1 MSDFLE
7 KILVNKQGLIATA
20 IAGFGSLIAEAWIG
34 KIGYAFVF
42 GLAAIVLFVGYLE
55 EKKKAKLYKNGTV
68 PVPIVINVGDNT
80 DNTNYLALL
89 VSEIEKNDEQF
100 VDFQTNLAKYFNI
113 TEDMLMFKYD
123 GDLYDNNRLISFLQI
138 IRYELN
144 DIQSR
149 LQGNAHFHIFFLRR
163 PAFGLAIGGMFSR
176 DGIIVYQNNDS
187 KNNIDRIA
195 TIDTRQYKESI
206 DSYKHFK
213 MEKSFNNKEN
223 QTLLIVI
230 QVSSHM
236 VDVNHRDFAH
246 FENKLILTRIGNG
259 TIPYDQESVDSGIWI
274 EHAQELYNIINKI
287 RIEFKH
293 FTIAH
298 SMPESLAIILGMGLD
313 NYWDIS
319 VTQYEDDHYPEVI
332 NLKKIKYYF

>member
-1 MSDFLE
+1 MLQNLE
-7 KILVNKQGLIATA
+7 KLLVSRHGLFATSV
-20 IAGFGSLIAEAWIG
+20 AGFGSLVADAWLDKVGFGVIFAIATLILL
-34 KIGYAFVF
+34 K
-42 GLAAIVLFVGYLE
+42 GYLE
-55 EKKKAKLYKNGTV
+55 EKKKSNLYKNGTV
-68 PVPIVINVGDNT
+68 PIPVVINVGDNT
-80 DNTNYLALL
+80 SNEIFLNLL
-89 VSEIEKNDEQF
+89 LLEIEKSDKKFKNHHE
-100 VDFQTNLAKYFNI
+100 NLAKYFNI
-113 TEDMLMFKYD
+113 TEDMMMFKYD
-123 GDLYDNNRLISFLQI
+123 GDLYDNDRLISFLQI

-149 LQGNAHFHIFFLRR
+149 LKGKALFHVFFLRR

-176 DGIIVYQNNDS
+176 DGIVVYQNSDS
-187 KNNIDRIA
+187 KNSIDCVA
-195 TIDTRQYKESI
+195 TVDTRQYKESI
-206 DSYKHFK
+206 DSYKHFQIK
-213 MEKSFNNKEN
+213 KCFNNKADK
-223 QTLLIVI
+223 TLLIVL

-236 VDVNHRDFAH
+236 VDIDHRDFEH

-259 TIPYDQESVDSGIWI
+259 TIPHDKESVDSDIWI

-287 RIEFKH
+287 RTDFKH

-298 SMPESLAIILGMGLD
+298 SMPEALAIILGMGLD